1 MTSHDQPSGN
11 KSHAVF
17 VRTLAVC
24 LMIVILVTVTSV
36 VVWRVFSKPSARTA
50 SHPVERRE
58 DLLVAVKA
66 QQIGLQQ
73 LGRPTELNELL
84 VNRVARMVF
93 AGELGKKDLKQR
105 TRKISKQS
113 NGRQG
118 GGATRP
124 QDPREDPRDH
134 FDRLYRELERA

>member
-1 MTSHDQPSGN
+1 
-11 KSHAVF
+11 
-17 VRTLAVC
+17 
-24 LMIVILVTVTSV
+24 
-36 VVWRVFSKPSARTA
+36 
-50 SHPVERRE
+50 
-58 DLLVAVKA
+58 LLVAVKA

-105 TRKISKQS
+105 TRKISRQS

-124 QDPREDPRDH
+124 QDPSEDPRDQ
-134 FDRLYRELERA
+134 FDRIYREMERA